1 MNAIRTDQRPPY
13 PAIEVGFD
21 PLQIGAPG
29 SFAFIVGMADVV
41 ADRTAFAAN

>member
-1 MNAIRTDQRPPY
+1 MNAIRTDQRAPY
-13 PAIEVGFD
+13 LAVEVGFD
-21 PLQIGAPG
+21 TLQVGAPG